1 MAVIIS
7 VSKNDLNYN
16 YGLQKNNNLVGD
28 YLIYREKH
36 FKIIQRQFSQLIIF
50 KIIITASLL
59 SIGGFLVLSQQ
70 MNIGQF
76 VAAEIIILLVI
87 NFTEKILRFRRF
99 IDVLTSIEK

>member
-28 YLIYREKH
+28 YLIYREN

-50 KIIITASLL
+50 KNHYTASLL
-59 SIGGFLVLSQQ
+59 SIGGFLVLSQ
-70 MNIGQF
+70 
-76 VAAEIIILLVI
+76 
-87 NFTEKILRFRRF
+87 
-99 IDVLTSIEK
+99 